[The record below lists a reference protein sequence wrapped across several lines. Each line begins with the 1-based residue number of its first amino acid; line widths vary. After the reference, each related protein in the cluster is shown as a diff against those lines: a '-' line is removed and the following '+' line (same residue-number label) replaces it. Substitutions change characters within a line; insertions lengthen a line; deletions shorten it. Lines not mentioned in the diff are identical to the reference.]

1 MLSIFIKD
9 KFNKKIIL
17 HNLMNQQFIPYK
29 ISYFVF
35 SLVVSCFIVFAMN
48 RKFNKYDVISVPLFA
63 IVLYL
68 IIDFSASWVYQKNVE
83 SFVTADDKEKEKE
96 KEHDIEDVVESLTNQ
111 DEVHIGDSQLMKKF
125 AAYAEDEDDGKHNI
139 HPVPRPHFPT
149 DEEEDDGKHNIHPVP
164 KPPIHPEEEE
174 SQVIPPKP
182 APSAGGG
189 AGKEAQAQQNAKQ
202 APDVN
207 RHAMSD
213 GKGMSNRNLDTINP
227 ININVSYNT
236 NRPFN
241 VNEDPNL
248 NYEAQLR
255 MGKRDKDLSRFQ
267 FDSGLEKKNTASFE
281 TSAQGSLLSPVN
293 PTTVNATLS
302 NMNQSYYPAYLENPL
317 NKNQPGTQIKSVF
330 DNDYKRENKK
340 MGDTLRQQ
348 NDYNKRAKRSI
359 LLRDDDYDND
369 QQDTVVKPKHWT
381 QSNYEMTQIQK
392 ILNEKNSPAPVLV
405 NNPWSE
411 WKPVN
416 YN

>member
-1 MLSIFIKD
+1 
-9 KFNKKIIL
+9 
-17 HNLMNQQFIPYK
+17 MNQQFIPYK

>member
-1 MLSIFIKD
+1 
-9 KFNKKIIL
+9 
-17 HNLMNQQFIPYK
+17 MNQQFIPYK

-48 RKFNKYDVISVPLFA
+48 RKFNKYDVITVPLFA

>member
-1 MLSIFIKD
+1 
-9 KFNKKIIL
+9 
-17 HNLMNQQFIPYK
+17 MNQQFIPYK

-48 RKFNKYDVISVPLFA
+48 RKFNKYDVITVPLFA

-96 KEHDIEDVVESLTNQ
+96 QEHDIEDVVESLTNQ

-139 HPVPRPHFPT
+139 HPVPRPPIHSEEDDGRHNIHPVP
-149 DEEEDDGKHNIHPVP
+149 EPHMPSGEEDDGKHNIHPVP

-174 SQVIPPKP
+174 SQIIPPKP
-182 APSAGGG
+182 APSTGGG

-207 RHAMSD
+207 RHRMSD

-369 QQDTVVKPKHWT
+369 EQDTVVKPKHWT
-381 QSNYEMTQIQK
+381 QSNYELTQIQK